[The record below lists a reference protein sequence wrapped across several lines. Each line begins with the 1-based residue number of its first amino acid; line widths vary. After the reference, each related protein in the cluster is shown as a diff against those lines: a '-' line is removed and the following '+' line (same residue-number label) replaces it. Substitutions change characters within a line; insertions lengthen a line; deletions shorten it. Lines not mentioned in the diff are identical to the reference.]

1 MEITGSKSCLENG
14 QQQVELVTDENSSLK
29 VKVGEFEVRVVD
41 KIFEME
47 GLTKKFEECSQ
58 TSRS

>member
-1 MEITGSKSCLENG
+1 MEITELKTNLENG

-47 GLTKKFEECSQ
+47 GLTKKFEECPQ
-58 TSRS
+58 TSQS